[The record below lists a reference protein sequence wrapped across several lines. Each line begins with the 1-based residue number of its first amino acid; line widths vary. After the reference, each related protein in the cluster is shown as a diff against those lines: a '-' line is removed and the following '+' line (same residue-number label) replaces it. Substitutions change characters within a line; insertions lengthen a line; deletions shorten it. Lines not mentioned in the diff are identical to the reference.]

1 MKFKSSA
8 PTSDSSTNDESCLHG
23 SDYQGQDSQGQDF
36 ENPDCQNLDLK
47 KSKLATSAID
57 SLTPEHIAII
67 MDGNNRWAKKR
78 FLPGIR
84 GHKAGVEAIRS
95 VLAVCEQHQVKALT
109 LFAFSSE
116 NWQRPVD
123 EVGAL
128 MSLFLSYLKREV
140 SSLHKKG
147 VRIRFIGRRDRL
159 NDDIVEQMT
168 FAETLTQAN
177 EVSTLVLAVDYGG
190 QWDISNAT
198 TQIAKAVAAGQLHP
212 EQIDEALVDSHLALH
227 DLPKPDLC
235 IRTGGEY
242 RVSNFILWQ
251 LAYAELYFTDCFWPD
266 FDEKEMQQA
275 ISAFSARQRRFGLTS
290 EQVEQDKPSQDADKP
305 SLKQTSG
312 HN

>member
-1 MKFKSSA
+1 MKFKSSDSA
-8 PTSDSSTNDESCLHG
+8 SDPSTIDGSFLRTSSSELTD
-23 SDYQGQDSQGQDF
+23 
-36 ENPDCQNLDLK
+36 DL
-47 KSKLATSAID
+47 SNGPV
-57 SLTPEHIAII
+57 TPKHVAII

-78 FLPGIR
+78 FLPGII

-95 VLAVCEQHQVKALT
+95 VLAVCERHNVKALT

-116 NWQRPVD
+116 NWQRPAE

-147 VRIRFIGRRDRL
+147 VCIRFIGRRDRL

-168 FAETLTQAN
+168 LAESLTKSN
-177 EVSTLVLAVDYGG
+177 TVSTLVLAVDYGG

-198 TQIAKAVAAGQLHP
+198 TKIATAVAAGEIAP
-212 EQIDEALVDSHLALH
+212 EQINETLIESHLALH

-235 IRTGGEY
+235 VRTGGEY

-251 LAYAELYFTDCFWPD
+251 LSYAELYFTECFWPD
-266 FDEKEMQQA
+266 FDEKEMEKA
-275 ISAFSARQRRFGLTS
+275 VAAFSSRQRRFGMTS
-290 EQVEQDKPSQDADKP
+290 EQVEVSQDARMK
-305 SLKQTSG
+305 SSG
-312 HN
+312 QS